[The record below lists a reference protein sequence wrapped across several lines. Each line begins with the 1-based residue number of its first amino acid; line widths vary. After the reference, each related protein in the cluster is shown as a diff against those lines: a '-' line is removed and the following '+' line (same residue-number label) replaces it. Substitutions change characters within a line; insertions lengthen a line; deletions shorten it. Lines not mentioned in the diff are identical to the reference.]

1 MVNKILLLSH
11 ENNEIMPSAAT
22 WMDLE
27 ITILSEVSQTEK
39 ENTVYHLYV
48 KSKKKNDTNELIY
61 KTEIDSQTQ
70 RTNLRLPKGKQRHKR
85 DKLGVWDQ
93 QIQTTIYKIDKQ
105 QGPSIQHRELSS
117 MSCNNLYRKE
127 SEKEYIYMYVC
138 TYN

>member
-1 MVNKILLLSH
+1 MVNKILILSH

-61 KTEIDSQTQ
+61 KTEIDSQT
-70 RTNLRLPKGKQRHKR
+70 
-85 DKLGVWDQ
+85 
-93 QIQTTIYKIDKQ
+93 
-105 QGPSIQHRELSS
+105 
-117 MSCNNLYRKE
+117 
-127 SEKEYIYMYVC
+127 
-138 TYN
+138 